1 MATKAEWFRYQA
13 ERSGPKRPKQAAQ
26 RAGPSEPK
34 PHNLSPKAERKALY
48 ALEDVAPG
56 KRPSR
61 KSTRKASNR
70 QKTDAKFRLTRAK
83 SEVVPRKPVR
93 PRRAVSTGR

>member
-13 ERSGPKRPKQAAQ
+13 ERSGPKRAKQVTKK
-26 RAGPSEPK
+26 AGPLVPK
-34 PHNLSPKAERKALY
+34 SHNEAVRADRKALY
-48 ALEDVAPG
+48 ALEDVARG

-70 QKTDAKFRLTRAK
+70 QKTDVAFRMKSRNAEGAPKTRAARVGGK
-83 SEVVPRKPVR
+83 
-93 PRRAVSTGR
+93 